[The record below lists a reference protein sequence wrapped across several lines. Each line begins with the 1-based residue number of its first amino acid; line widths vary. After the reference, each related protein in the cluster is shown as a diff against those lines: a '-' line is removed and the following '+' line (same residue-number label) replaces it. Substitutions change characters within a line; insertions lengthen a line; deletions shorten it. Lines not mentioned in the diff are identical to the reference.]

1 MAGFVFGHQAPAS
14 RLHIPGGFFF
24 MVWTPG
30 FTLAGIQDLQSFSNI
45 CLVANP
51 CPTLC
56 NSMDYSQPGSS
67 IQGISQ
73 VRILECIAISFF
85 TQTSE
90 QSPKI
95 GENL

>member
-1 MAGFVFGHQAPAS
+1 
-14 RLHIPGGFFF
+14 
-24 MVWTPG
+24 
-30 FTLAGIQDLQSFSNI
+30 
-45 CLVANP
+45 
-51 CPTLC
+51 
-56 NSMDYSQPGSS
+56 MDYSQPGSS

-73 VRILECIAISFF
+73 VKILERVAISFS